1 MLPVNTEDC
10 LAGARATGQRGPE
23 VPPHALTHC
32 LLCWAGA
39 QGFPGPSACASGAIC
54 MLFMMSGILCLSV
67 LPCSVCGIGT
77 LPCSVLLKT
86 PCDYSCGSMT
96 LWGWH
101 TSSRIVLRCL
111 VP

>member
-1 MLPVNTEDC
+1 MCVHAVLRTLLPP
-10 LAGARATGQRGPE
+10 LQ
-23 VPPHALTHC
+23 
-32 LLCWAGA
+32 LC
-39 QGFPGPSACASGAIC
+39 
-54 MLFMMSGILCLSV
+54 GILCLSV

-86 PCDYSCGSMT
+86 PCSYSCGSMT

-101 TSSRIVLRCL
+101 TSSRIVSRCS

>member
-1 MLPVNTEDC
+1 MAAGFFPSIALQNLQHHTLLLPDLPML
-10 LAGARATGQRGPE
+10 
-23 VPPHALTHC
+23 

-101 TSSRIVLRCL
+101 TSSWIVLRCL

>member
-1 MLPVNTEDC
+1 MIQPGEAEC
-10 LAGARATGQRGPE
+10 SM
-23 VPPHALTHC
+23 HAY
-32 LLCWAGA
+32 
-39 QGFPGPSACASGAIC
+39 PASGAIC

-96 LWGWH
+96 LWGGTLH
-101 TSSRIVLRCL
+101 QGLF
-111 VP
+111 